1 MLGKT
6 ISHYRIIEK
15 LGEGGMGVVYKA
27 EDTKL
32 RRPVA
37 LKFLPPEL
45 TRDAKAKER
54 FVHEAQAASALDHPN
69 ICTIHEIDETNEGQT
84 FIAMACYEGESL
96 KTKIERGPLKLNE
109 VLDIAV
115 QIAQGLVKA
124 HEQKI
129 IHRDIKPAN
138 VLITR
143 DGLVKIVDFGL
154 AKLSGRTKLT
164 RAGTTPGT
172 VSYMSPEQLRG
183 GDIDQRSD
191 IWALGVV
198 LYEMVTGEA
207 PFTGDYEQA
216 VNYSIMNE
224 APRPIRTLCPD
235 APVEAERLIE
245 KTLSKDPNGRYQKTT
260 ELLRAL
266 QSLKKRLESSSVD
279 LAGSDAIGVPS
290 IAVLPF
296 VNMSPDPEN
305 QYFGDGL
312 AEELINALAQLKGVR
327 VAARTSAFRFRGGN
341 VDIREIGEKL
351 NVGTVLEGSVRKAG
365 NRLRITAQLIKIE
378 DGYHVWSERF
388 DREMKDIF
396 DIQDEITRAIVDR
409 LRVELV
415 GSKDRPLVS
424 SCTENLEAYSAFL
437 QGRFYWNSLTP
448 EGWTRSFE
456 LFQRAIELDPMFAL
470 PHAWLSVYYGSQ
482 AFWGNVALKE
492 VAPKARAAAQR
503 ALALDDSLGFAHG
516 DLAWAFWFID
526 WDFRAAEREFKR
538 AFELDPGS
546 ALGRTNY
553 ALFLAC
559 RGRKEDAV
567 REARL
572 CLKLD
577 PLSSLVA
584 AWSAGALYGVG
595 EIEESI
601 DTSLKAIA
609 MDPDHWQSYLH
620 LGMAYLHAS
629 MVEKAAAAWEKAVD
643 LSGGSSATLAWLAAA
658 YYLMGKNRE
667 ADKLIDR
674 LDERAKQ
681 TYVPPM
687 FFAWISVARGEP
699 KAALAYVKHA
709 IQERDCF
716 LDFNNAIPP
725 QMRAGGPEIDALLEK
740 AGLR

>member
-629 MVEKAAAAWEKAVD
+629 MVEKATAAWEKAVD

-716 LDFNNAIPP
+716 LDFNNIVPP
-725 QMRAGGPEIDALLEK
+725 QMRAGGPEVDALLEK